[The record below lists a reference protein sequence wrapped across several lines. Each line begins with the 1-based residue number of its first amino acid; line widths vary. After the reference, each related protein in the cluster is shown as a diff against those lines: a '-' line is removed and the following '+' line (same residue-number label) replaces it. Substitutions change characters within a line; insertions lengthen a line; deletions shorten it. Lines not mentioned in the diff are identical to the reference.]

1 MNKLMQEIHTI
12 FQVKPDA
19 SDFKQLVEQVRV
31 EKNNFTWFYWKLCAY
46 YLAALQQEEYG
57 K

>member
-1 MNKLMQEIHTI
+1 MQEIHTI

>member
-31 EKNNFTWFYWKLCAY
+31 EKNNFT
-46 YLAALQQEEYG
+46 
-57 K
+57 